1 MQIIRFLF
9 AMFETNFWEDR
20 NFIKMSMFQFMLCQ
34 KFKEPNSVMQKFIKL
49 QNLWQCEKECHSFQQ
64 LEIYTCRNLNWELKF
79 SSLIDSKYLACTYF
93 HKSLYTLESQ
103 LIALILQRWGYIQV
117 IQWLRW
123 KSSHQIC
130 YSLRAKRIVGHRQ
143 L

>member
-1 MQIIRFLF
+1 MVLKCKSLDFCLQCLKQI
-9 AMFETNFWEDR
+9 FERTDISLKCPCFSLCCVKNSKNQTQWCR
-20 NFIKMSMFQFMLCQ
+20 NLSNYKTS
-34 KFKEPNSVMQKFIKL
+34 NSVKRNVTEM
-49 QNLWQCEKECHSFQQ
+49 S
-64 LEIYTCRNLNWELKF
+64 CRNLNWELKF